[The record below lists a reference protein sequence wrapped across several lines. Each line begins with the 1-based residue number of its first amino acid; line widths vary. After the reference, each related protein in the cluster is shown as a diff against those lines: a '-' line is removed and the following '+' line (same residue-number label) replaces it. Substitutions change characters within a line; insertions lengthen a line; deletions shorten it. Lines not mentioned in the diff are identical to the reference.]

1 MGLGHALIISI
12 YIYIYDKKQ
21 KWTKTMLVKHW
32 NKGNVANPKKMTFME
47 IHLKENEVHPANLTV
62 RP

>member
-12 YIYIYDKKQ
+12 YIYIDKK
-21 KWTKTMLVKHW
+21 TKVDQTMLVKPW
-32 NKGNVANPKKMTFME
+32 NKGNVANPKKVTFME
-47 IHLKENEVHPANLTV
+47 IHLKENEIHPVNLTV